1 MASSFVQK
9 LMGESTT
16 TGDIAP
22 VETGA
27 PLLSNPSA
35 TGAKRKIPTMNPN
48 DKKKLRN
55 RMVDQLMGIKE
66 DRDGSVIPD
75 DAKEVQTVEKSDHG
89 LNLDVPKIPGEKIR
103 NPYSGEEPL
112 ILPAASL
119 VAPDVTP
126 EGIFPLDPA
135 QLPGADQ
142 GKAPAAPVG
151 PPAGAP
157 PASTGHEGDAALKVL
172 LGKPAAPAASGI
184 AGPTPASA
192 TTSDKMSTES
202 AMSHLPGIPT
212 PGAVAA
218 ATTPG
223 ATGDALLSAD
233 QPMPDH
239 QQAGIEGVM
248 ETYSKFIPR
257 GSMKLRE

>member
-1 MASSFVQK
+1 MVSDLAKK

-35 TGAKRKIPTMNPN
+35 TGAKRRIPTMKPN

-55 RMVDQLMGIKE
+55 RMVDRLVGIKE

-75 DAKEVQTVEKSDHG
+75 DAKEVQTIEKSDHG
-89 LNLDVPKIPGEKIR
+89 LNLDTPEIPGQKIR

-126 EGIFPLDPA
+126 EGLFPLDPS

-142 GKAPAAPVG
+142 GKAPQGPAATA
-151 PPAGAP
+151 PATPGA
-157 PASTGHEGDAALKVL
+157 AGGDAALKVL

-184 AGPTPASA
+184 AGPTPDLA

-202 AMSHLPGIPT
+202 VNLPPGIPS
-212 PGAVAA
+212 PAQVAA
-218 ATTPG
+218 ADAPVASG
-223 ATGDALLSAD
+223 NALLATN

-239 QQAGIEGVM
+239 EQADIKGVM
-248 ETYSKFIPR
+248 EAYSRFIPR
-257 GSMKLRE
+257 GSMRLQE